1 MIQAFL
7 WAAGMAFLIIIVFG
21 LLYDIYDQLKNR

>member
-7 WAAGMAFLIIIVFG
+7 WACGMLFLTVVVFG

>member
-7 WAAGMAFLIIIVFG
+7 WAAGMAFLIIVVCG